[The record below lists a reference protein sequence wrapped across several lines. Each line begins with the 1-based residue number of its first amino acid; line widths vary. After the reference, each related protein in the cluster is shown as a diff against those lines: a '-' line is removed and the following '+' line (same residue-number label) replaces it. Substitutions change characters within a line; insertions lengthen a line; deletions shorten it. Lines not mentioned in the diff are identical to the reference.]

1 MIIQNEEA
9 TRIIRDGAKLTL
21 AEGFPS
27 VLLPNVV
34 PVMDMTPD
42 FHRIT
47 NIVKSNFSAST
58 GAITIYTTQNE
69 KEKDFYL
76 THVTINLTK
85 DATCDIANGRV
96 ALSVTIGGL
105 SADLCS
111 FSVLTL
117 TAQDKSASI
126 AFTKP
131 IKIDKNT
138 AITFAGTFTVGA
150 MVRSAS
156 ISGYIA

>member
-1 MIIQNEEA
+1 MQIQNEEA

-21 AEGFPS
+21 SEGFPQ

-34 PVMDMTPD
+34 PVMDMTPN
-42 FHRIT
+42 FHRIA

-76 THVTINLTK
+76 THVNINLTK
-85 DATCDIANGRV
+85 DVTCDAASGRI

-105 SADLCS
+105 AADLCS
-111 FSVLTL
+111 FSILTL
-117 TAQDKSASI
+117 TAQDKSTSI
-126 AFTKP
+126 AFQKP

-138 AITFAGTFTVGA
+138 AITFAGTFTAGA

-156 ISGYIA
+156 IGGFIA